1 MIADFLVNRARLRTP
16 AIGAR
21 RPANL
26 SSNQRVSFEDY
37 LSTWRGIAT
46 SKANSNEENPLLNQL
61 SLQPKLQAQHLALNA
76 DELARQLDDRALQF
90 DRLKYG
96 QLNNDERG
104 RKLAEM
110 SHMNLSET
118 SQRALVVTEANSR
131 MDLENT
137 YRMNLEP
144 MQEDP
149 SIKND
154 EVDELIEWTQCLPTT
169 DETLV
174 EN

>member
-1 MIADFLVNRARLRTP
+1 MNRARLRTP
-16 AIGAR
+16 AVGAR
-21 RPANL
+21 RPANSRPL
-26 SSNQRVSFEDY
+26 NQRVSFEDY

-46 SKANSNEENPLLNQL
+46 SKSNPDEENPLLNQL
-61 SLQPKLQAQHLALNA
+61 SLQPTLQAQHLALNA

-90 DRLKYG
+90 ERLKYG

-104 RKLAEM
+104 RKLAEA
-110 SHMNLSET
+110 SHMDLSET
-118 SQRALVVTEANSR
+118 NQRILVVTEANSR
-131 MDLENT
+131 IDIENN
-137 YRMNLEP
+137 YQMNLIP
-144 MQEDP
+144 MQEDQLV
-149 SIKND
+149 KND